1 MTAPPTPNGRERA
14 RPRGAADSVL
24 PSRSFWSSTGRGVRR
39 PPPGQLGVS
48 SRGPVP
54 PREAPA
60 TPGGGASQG
69 HSQATW
75 TGAGRG
81 PPAGS
86 ACLSLQVLG
95 CSGGR
100 GGGPQAQPNRRLA
113 TRPLGPEASAPRPE
127 LALILLRFTDHPR
140 RGTLFGDDGG
150 DTGVSW
156 RRAPALSGA
165 GTHGPRSD
173 PDRTGPT
180 SWSLTH
186 GVRRPARARC
196 GRSRLAASGRLSWPL
211 PSGPGPPIQIRAP
224 RPALPGAAGRPDCA
238 SSPLCRP
245 PPKPEVPP
253 TAERSVLARKAM
265 ATSSDA
271 HPEPPPAGGPALP
284 QERCMLPPARRGYAR
299 RGPARPPSQASCP
312 GRGTGVPGPLL
323 CTHRPSQ
330 RHQGPPLTRAPGTR
344 MAR

>member
-81 PPAGS
+81 PPAGF

-100 GGGPQAQPNRRLA
+100 GGGPQAQPSRRLA

-140 RGTLFGDDGG
+140 RGTLFGDDGE

-156 RRAPALSGA
+156 RRAPALPGA

-173 PDRTGPT
+173 PDRTGPA

-224 RPALPGAAGRPDCA
+224 PPPCQAQQGGRTAPPHPSAGLPQSLKSPPQQSGQSWPGKRWPLPQTPTLSHHLPGVL
-238 SSPLCRP
+238 LCHKRGVCYPPPGGAMPAEGQHGPPHRP
-245 PPKPEVPP
+245 PAQGGELGSLDPC
-253 TAERSVLARKAM
+253 SVH
-265 ATSSDA
+265 TDQVS
-271 HPEPPPAGGPALP
+271 
-284 QERCMLPPARRGYAR
+284 
-299 RGPARPPSQASCP
+299 
-312 GRGTGVPGPLL
+312 V
-323 CTHRPSQ
+323 
-330 RHQGPPLTRAPGTR
+330 TRAHR
-344 MAR
+344 